1 MFTRWWTGSLYK
13 RCAAVVLSVS
23 LLTVGGC
30 GLLPKEQEEEKLPS
44 ITPPTISKK
53 PEYDV
58 TTTTLETKVSAIGK
72 MLSLQEE
79 TLYFTLDGKRLK
91 ELYVKPDSKVKAG
104 DVIAE
109 LDVDDMRKDL
119 RNKQLDLRKQEVS
132 MKETLRKKDEMTPAE
147 FEAAVIVFEEFKQSV
162 ADIQTEIDKA
172 TLVAPFAGT
181 IVGLKVAKG
190 DLIKAYDQICIVA
203 DNGNLTAAAK
213 LDKDELAQVSIGMP
227 VVVDVNGAGKVKG
240 VVKQLPSPSEDDSNG
255 NGNGGGLGPNGE
267 RPERPEDFLIVQLEK
282 MPKGVVR
289 GTLLSMEIITKR
301 KENVV
306 VIPLSA
312 LRSIGSRNYVQVIEA
327 DGTKREV
334 DIELGQQT
342 ATEAEILK
350 GLTPGQKVVGR

>member
-1 MFTRWWTGSLYK
+1 MFTRWWTGNLFK
-13 RCAAVVLSVS
+13 RSAAVVLSVS
-23 LLTVGGC
+23 LLTAGGC
-30 GLLPKEQEEEKLPS
+30 GLLPKEAEEEKLPS

-53 PEYDV
+53 PEYEV

-79 TLYFTLDGKRLK
+79 TMYFTLDGKRLK
-91 ELYVKPDSKVKAG
+91 ELYVKPDGKVKAG

-109 LDVDDMRKDL
+109 LDVDDLRKDL
-119 RNKQLDLRKQEVS
+119 RNKQLDLRKQEVA
-132 MKETLRKKDEMTPAE
+132 MKETLRKKDEMTPVE
-147 FEAAVIVFEEFKQSV
+147 FEAAVIVFEEFKQGL

-172 TLVAPFAGT
+172 TLVAPFSGS
-181 IVGLKVAKG
+181 IVGLNVQKG
-190 DLIKAYDQICIVA
+190 DLIKAYDPICIVA
-203 DNGNLTAAAK
+203 DNGKLTAAAK
-213 LDKDELAQVSIGMP
+213 LDKDELAQVTVGMP
-227 VVVDVNGAGKVKG
+227 VIADVNGAGQVKG
-240 VVKQLPSPSEDDSNG
+240 VVKQLPSPSEENGNG
-255 NGNGGGLGPNGE
+255 NGNGGNPGQNGE
-267 RPERPEDFLIVQLEK
+267 RPERPEDFLTVQLEK
-282 MPKGVVR
+282 MPKGAVR
-289 GTLLSMEIITKR
+289 GTLLSMDIIIKR
-301 KENVV
+301 KENAI